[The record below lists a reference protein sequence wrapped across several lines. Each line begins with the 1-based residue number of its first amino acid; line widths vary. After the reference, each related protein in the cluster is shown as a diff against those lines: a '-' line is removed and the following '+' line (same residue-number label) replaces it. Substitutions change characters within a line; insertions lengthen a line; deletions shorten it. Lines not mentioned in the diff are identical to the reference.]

1 MTIRGVPEE
10 DENEEEESGVYPRA
24 GQKQNQRRAAIGR
37 KRVAEY
43 EETDDGEGKVDV
55 AVRLVLV
62 LHLLQLKSRS
72 FSSVAIRS
80 DVHPTLPPQSVAFS
94 HEASPPKSKATARA
108 AAFHDSPL
116 NQGQASLSS
125 LNPRGAS
132 VLGGQKLKERWRT
145 YDDNEGAD
153 EGGGDVDI
161 KGDGYEGGEGAEDE
175 ESDIEHESPE
185 SDEVSQV
192 RSFPPLPFPQLRF
205 DSRLP
210 RIPVTV
216 RLTVR

>member
-1 MTIRGVPEE
+1 MRYSCP
-10 DENEEEESGVYPRA
+10 N
-24 GQKQNQRRAAIGR
+24 RRQTRRPPLSPSLLLIGKGTVNR
-37 KRVAEY
+37 
-43 EETDDGEGKVDV
+43 
-55 AVRLVLV
+55 
-62 LHLLQLKSRS
+62 
-72 FSSVAIRS
+72 
-80 DVHPTLPPQSVAFS
+80 
-94 HEASPPKSKATARA
+94 
-108 AAFHDSPL
+108 
-116 NQGQASLSS
+116 SLSS

-132 VLGGQKLKERWRT
+132 VLGGQKLKERWQT

-161 KGDGYEGGEGAEDE
+161 KGDEYESGEGSEDE

-185 SDEVSQV
+185 SDEVSQA
-192 RSFPPLPFPQLRF
+192 RSFPPLLFPQLRF